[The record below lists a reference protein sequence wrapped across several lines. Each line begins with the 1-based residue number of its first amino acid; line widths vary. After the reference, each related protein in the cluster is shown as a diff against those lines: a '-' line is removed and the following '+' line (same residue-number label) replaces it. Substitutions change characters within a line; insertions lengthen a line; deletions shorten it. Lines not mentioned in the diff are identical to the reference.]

1 MASLMNDFINIG
13 PRTSLFT
20 PQNPTSGQLVII
32 CTWLGAARKHISKY
46 IALYRKIASGARIL
60 LVESNVP
67 ILISS
72 YVRQRDAI
80 KPAVSAVLDTLKECD
95 IGTAPSENTEA
106 VSNGKKTVNN
116 DNQHGSVPRNVNK
129 PTPQILL
136 HVFSNGG
143 TNTATQLLI
152 VLNARLQAPLPLAGL
167 LCDSCPAEGTYWR
180 SYDAMVLSLPKDL
193 ATRFLGALACHCI
206 LVLLY
211 TWIACGNE
219 NPASLQRR
227 TMLDGKTVSPSWE
240 EELGEVG
247 EKKVGGRVCYLYSKE
262 DRMCLWSDVKRH
274 ADQARKLG
282 WDVREVLF
290 EGSGHCAHFSKDEDR
305 YADTVKSIWDGE
317 GSGPSK
323 SEKSKL

>member
-1 MASLMNDFINIG
+1 MASLLNDFIKIG

-20 PQNPTSGQLVII
+20 PQKPTSGQLIII

-46 IALYRKIASGARIL
+46 IALYQKIAPGARIL
-60 LVESNVP
+60 LIESNVP

-72 YVRQRDAI
+72 YVKQRDHI
-80 KPAVSAVLDTLKECD
+80 KPAVSAVLDTLVECD

-106 VSNGKKTVNN
+106 ASNGQNPVSENER
-116 DNQHGSVPRNVNK
+116 HGSDPSNTNK
-129 PTPQILL
+129 PTPKILL

-152 VLNARLQAPLPLAGL
+152 VLNARLEAPLPLVGL

-193 ATRFLGALACHCI
+193 TTRLLGALACHCI

-227 TMLDGKTVSPSWE
+227 TMLDGETVSPSWQE
-240 EELGEVG
+240 EFGEVG
-247 EKKVGGRVCYLYSKE
+247 GREVRGRVCYFYSKE
-262 DRMCLWSDVKRH
+262 DRMCLWSDVRHH
-274 ADQARKLG
+274 ADEARRLG

-305 YADTVKSIWDGE
+305 YADTVKSAWDGP
-317 GSGPSK
+317 GSEPSK
-323 SEKSKL
+323 RELSKL

>member
-1 MASLMNDFINIG
+1 MAPPMDGFITIG

-20 PQNPTSGQLVII
+20 PHNPTSGQLVVI

-46 IALYRKIASGARIL
+46 IALYQEIAPGARIL

-72 YVRQRDAI
+72 YVKQRDDI
-80 KPAVSAVLDTLKECD
+80 KPAVSAVLDTLEACHIDAVPDETKEAMSKGEMT
-95 IGTAPSENTEA
+95 I
-106 VSNGKKTVNN
+106 NN
-116 DNQHGSVPRNVNK
+116 DKEHGTITSNPKK
-129 PTPQILL
+129 PAPQILL

-143 TNTATQLLI
+143 TNTAAQLLI
-152 VLNARLQAPLPLAGL
+152 VLKARLQAPLPLAGL
-167 LCDSCPAEGTYWR
+167 VCDSCPAEGTYWR

-206 LVLLY
+206 LILLY

-227 TMLDGKTVSPSWE
+227 TMLDGKTVSPSWKE
-240 EELGEVG
+240 EA
-247 EKKVGGRVCYLYSKE
+247 GGRICYLYSKE
-262 DRMCLWSDVKRH
+262 DRMCLWSDVRRH

-282 WDVREVLF
+282 WDVREVVF
-290 EGSGHCAHFSKDEDR
+290 EGSGHCAHFSKDADR
-305 YADTVKSIWDGE
+305 YADTVKSIWDAG
-317 GSGPSK
+317 GSRQDGRK
-323 SEKSKL
+323 KSKL

>member
-1 MASLMNDFINIG
+1 MASLLKDFIKIG

-20 PQNPTSGQLVII
+20 PQKPTSGQLII
-32 CTWLGAARKHISKY
+32 LCTWLGAVRKHISKY
-46 IALYRKIASGARIL
+46 VALYQKIAPGARIL
-60 LVESNVP
+60 LIESNVP

-80 KPAVSAVLDTLKECD
+80 KPAVSAVLDTLTESD
-95 IGTAPSENTEA
+95 IGTASGENTEA
-106 VSNGKKTVNN
+106 ASNEKKSADNDSRHGPVPVNTI
-116 DNQHGSVPRNVNK
+116 K
-129 PTPQILL
+129 LAPQILL

-193 ATRFLGALACHCI
+193 ATRVLGALACHCI
-206 LVLLY
+206 LILLY
-211 TWIACGNE
+211 TWIGCGNE

-227 TMLDGKTVSPSWE
+227 TMLDGEIVSPSWE
-240 EELGEVG
+240 KGFREDGG
-247 EKKVGGRVCYLYSKE
+247 RKVGGRVCYFYSKE
-262 DRMCLWSDVKRH
+262 DRMCLWSDVRHH
-274 ADQARKLG
+274 ADKARKLG

-290 EGSGHCAHFSKDEDR
+290 EGSGHCAHFSKDEER

-317 GSGPSK
+317 GSERG
-323 SEKSKL
+323 ERAMSKL